1 LKDQLLLLVELQKID
16 SKIHELESAMRALP
30 EKLRPAKQD
39 LARLESMIEQER
51 RQVAETDQ
59 WKAEQQDL
67 IRRDEEDVKH
77 AKMKLQGAKNN
88 RELAAA
94 SREVD
99 NKRRSVAERQ
109 QEVRRVSEAIETTRA
124 TLEAHEKDVAELR
137 SKIEAEEGQLTE
149 RVSALETEARE
160 AGAGRSEI
168 TAKIKPQILKRYER
182 ILQARGLAVVPV
194 VEGICQ
200 GCHMAVPPQLNNQL
214 ARFDTIEQCALCHRL
229 LYRSE
234 LVEDEAAAPAA
245 AE

>member
-1 LKDQLLLLVELQKID
+1 
-16 SKIHELESAMRALP
+16 MRALP

-59 WKAEQQDL
+59 WKVEQQDL
-67 IRRDEEDVKH
+67 IRRDEEDAKH

-88 RELAAA
+88 REFAAA
-94 SREVD
+94 NREVD
-99 NKRRSVAERQ
+99 NKRRSIAERQ
-109 QEVRRVSEAIETTRA
+109 QEVRRVSEAIEATRA

-137 SKIEAEEGQLTE
+137 AKIEEEESQLGA
-149 RVSALETEARE
+149 RVGALEAEARE
-160 AGAGRSEI
+160 AGAGRADI

-194 VEGICQ
+194 VDGVCQ

-214 ARFDTIEQCALCHRL
+214 ARFDTVEQCAQCHRL
-229 LYRSE
+229 LYRNE
-234 LVEDEAAAPAA
+234 LIEEEGGAEAAAPAA